1 MTKQPSKRGIS
12 NVRAAFVDA
21 NRALEEAKLDPE
33 LLKDP
38 NLERFGCKPGK
49 WEGAPWDGMPPGCPV
64 QVLGYNGTVTY
75 CRSAAGQLTAIER
88 WTNGEIE
95 NLFAP
100 YISYALWA
108 WPGFGPAGKD
118 AEGNP
123 TDPVVKR
130 LERDRA
136 RNALINEGRRRGIF
150 DPQDNVRG
158 RGGWRDRGD
167 RFVWNSGSFLW
178 LVNGKKLEAAR
189 PSEYDGHFYEM
200 KPDVLQPWAE
210 PVDHESS
217 PAATILGSLKTWSF
231 ENSLDALFILGW
243 MATGLMGGALEWRP
257 VIFTTGGAGVGKST
271 LQGLIK
277 RTLGKALLDT
287 TDTTQAGIY
296 QRVRNDC
303 LPVMVDELENKA
315 GSNRAMTI
323 VELARL
329 AASGGYMNRGGADHE
344 GVMFQA
350 RNSFLMSAI
359 NPPPLETQD
368 RSRMPILNL
377 ARLDKSRKASDIV
390 VRDEDGRMIL
400 RQIMDG
406 WNAFQSEIL
415 PRWKKALH
423 DAGLDARAQA
433 TYGTL
438 LAAAELLVGPVVM
451 DEMGIDVTE
460 MLRAGDIIAGLTAS
474 ERSEQTDNWQECLEH
489 VLASPIEA
497 WRSGERITVGSV
509 MDDYRRKGIDLDQ
522 AKHRLAAA
530 GLGLRKEGDPGEWG
544 SLAIP
549 YKKLPALARI
559 FQDTKWHGGV
569 WGSALK
575 QGPKDVVVRDM
586 EPKFHT
592 LRIAG
597 VPMKCLLI
605 DMKAFDGIAG
615 GEGV

>member
-1 MTKQPSKRGIS
+1 M
-12 NVRAAFVDA
+12 
-21 NRALEEAKLDPE
+21 EEAKLDPE

-38 NLERFGCKPGK
+38 NLERFGCRPGK
-49 WEGAPWDGMPPGCPV
+49 WEGAPWDAMPPGCPV
-64 QVLGYNGTVTY
+64 QVLGYNGAVTY

-108 WPGFGPAGKD
+108 WPGFGSAGKD
-118 AEGNP
+118 ADGNP

-136 RNALINEGRRRGIF
+136 RNALINEGRRRGLF
-150 DPQDNVRG
+150 DPQDSVRG
-158 RGGWRDRGD
+158 RGGWRDKSE
-167 RFVWNSGSFLW
+167 RFVWNSGGFLW
-178 LVNGKKLEAAR
+178 TVTNGKLEATR
-189 PSEYDGHFYEM
+189 PMEYDGHFYEM
-200 KPDVLQPWAE
+200 KPDVLRPWNE
-210 PVDHESS
+210 PIAPENS
-217 PAATILGSLKTWSF
+217 PASTILKSLKTWSF
-231 ENSLDALFILGW
+231 ENELDALFVLGW
-243 MATGLMGGALEWRP
+243 MATGLMGGALDWRP

-277 RTLGKALLDT
+277 RVLGRSLLDT

-315 GSNRAMTI
+315 GSSRATTI
-323 VELARL
+323 IELARL
-329 AASGGYMNRGGADHE
+329 AASGGFMNRGGADHE

-377 ARLDKSRKASDIV
+377 ARLDKSRKATDIV

-406 WNAFQSEIL
+406 WTEFHEAIL
-415 PRWKKALH
+415 PRWKLALH
-423 DAGLDARAQA
+423 EAGLDARAQA

-438 LAAAELLVGPVVM
+438 LAAAELLIGTDIM
-451 DEMGIDVTE
+451 AEMGIDVETAIGGDD
-460 MLRAGDIIAGLTAS
+460 MRRAGAMISHLTAA

-489 VLASPIEA
+489 VMASPIEA
-497 WRSGERITVGSV
+497 WRSGERITIGSV
-509 MDDYRRKGIDLDQ
+509 LYDYRRGELHYND

-530 GLGLRKEGDPGEWG
+530 GLGLREALKPHDWG

-549 YKKLPALARI
+549 YKKLPALNKI
-559 FQDTKWHGGV
+559 FADTKWNGGV
-569 WGSALK
+569 WSSALK
-575 QGPKDVVVRDM
+575 QGPKDVVVRDLDQ
-586 EPKFHT
+586 KFHT

-597 VPMKCLLI
+597 VPMKCLLV
-605 DMKAFDGIAG
+605 DVKAFDELVG
-615 GEGV
+615 GDGT